1 MRRPNWKI
9 VLCLL
14 VAFLMGAITGKAQWQ
29 TKPYQEWS
37 EKEVLKI
44 LDDSPWGQTQHLADT
59 SKMFGALAGGR
70 GPTGEHEVPK
80 TTFHIRFFSAK
91 PIRQAISRFWK

>member
-1 MRRPNWKI
+1 MRLPNWKI
-9 VLCLL
+9 VLYLL
-14 VAFLMGAITGKAQWQ
+14 FVFLMPAITCSAQWQ

-37 EKEVLKI
+37 EKEVLKV
-44 LDDSPWGQTQHLADT
+44 LDDSPWGQTQNVADT
-59 SKMFGALAGGR
+59 SKMFGALAAGR

-91 PIRQAISRFWK
+91 PIRQAVAVSWK